1 MKEGYYLSETGNL
14 QIWYPEGSEHEG
26 FQTMEI
32 FKDERW
38 QKVLFSIEDVRTLL
52 KVYDFE
58 FLGDL

>member
-38 QKVLFSIEDVRTLL
+38 QKVL
-52 KVYDFE
+52 
-58 FLGDL
+58 